1 MRDVTKRRLE
11 RAIWLERAKWVGIG
25 LAICAAM
32 AAVFTWISADS
43 AVQLIRVPATVL
55 SVRPAATKGAAATGL
70 LVDVKLADGKTVELL
85 VNQITDPKVGQQVE
99 ITEHRHATGRKT
111 HSWK

>member
-1 MRDVTKRRLE
+1 MRAETKLRLE
-11 RAIWLERAKWVGIG
+11 RALWRERAKWIGAG
-25 LAICAAM
+25 LAVCLGMAAM
-32 AAVFTWISADS
+32 FAWISADH
-43 AVQLIRVPATVL
+43 AVEQVRIPATVTA
-55 SVRPAATKGAAATGL
+55 VRPAATKGAAATGL
-70 LVDVKLADGKTVELL
+70 LVDVKTPDGHTYELL

>member
-1 MRDVTKRRLE
+1 MRAETKQRLE
-11 RAIWLERAKWVGIG
+11 RAIWMERAKWAGIFM
-25 LAICAAM
+25 AICVAM
-32 AAVFTWISADS
+32 AVMFAFISADS
-43 AVQLIRVPATVL
+43 AVEKVRIPATVTA
-55 SVRPAATKGAAATGL
+55 VRPAATKGAAATGL
-70 LVDVKLADGKTVELL
+70 LVDVKTADGQTYELL

>member
-1 MRDVTKRRLE
+1 MRAETKYRLE
-11 RAIWLERAKWVGIG
+11 RAIWLERAKWAGIG
-25 LAICAAM
+25 LGICLLM
-32 AAVFTWISADS
+32 AGLFTWISADS
-43 AVQLIRVPATVL
+43 SVQLVRVPATVL

-70 LVDVKLADGKTVELL
+70 LVDVKMADGKTIELL